1 MYKAFILEKF
11 IIKLHLKL
19 FMEKRVVIFGDSITW
34 GANDYEHGGWVSR
47 LRSDLESNSEDYYS
61 IYNQGISGDNTED
74 LLFRFEVESASR
86 HREKADEN
94 IVIFAIGIN
103 DSQNIEKKDN
113 FAVKPKQFENN
124 LKKLIELSKKY
135 YNKIV
140 FIGLTNVDEK
150 KTVPIP
156 WSKDK
161 SYYSSDVKMYDKIIE
176 KIAKQNNCKYIEM
189 FDVVLLNE
197 MKDGLHPDKEGHEK
211 MYLKIK
217 KEITKI

>member
-1 MYKAFILEKF
+1 MNLIIKF
-11 IIKLHLKL
+11 IINLNLKL

-34 GANDYEHGGWVSR
+34 GANDYEMGGWVSR

-74 LLFRFEVESASR
+74 LLFRFEVEAAAR
-86 HREKADEN
+86 KREKAEEN

-135 YNKIV
+135 YDKIV

-161 SYYSSDVKMYDKIIE
+161 SYYSRDVKMYDKIIE

-189 FDVVLLNE
+189 FDLVSLNE
-197 MKDGLHPDKEGHEK
+197 MKDGLHPDSIGHKK

-217 KEITKI
+217 TELIKSL